1 MPNNP
6 TKDKTQIIN
15 ASCLRVL
22 PQGWAFI
29 VEILEII
36 HRVINT
42 KQENEQHNFQ
52 TLAQI
57 TILVYLDMAD

>member
-1 MPNNP
+1 M
-6 TKDKTQIIN
+6 
-15 ASCLRVL
+15 LLVFRVL

-36 HRVINT
+36 HIELST
-42 KQENEQHNFQ
+42 QKQENEQHNFQ